1 MNYKVHVNAMVSD
14 ETTGFEAGIDINVK
28 GGQNIATVG
37 QAVQTA
43 IEIVSPQVIVAPEP
57 SQE

>member
-43 IEIVSPQVIVAPEP
+43 IEIVSPEVKVAPEP